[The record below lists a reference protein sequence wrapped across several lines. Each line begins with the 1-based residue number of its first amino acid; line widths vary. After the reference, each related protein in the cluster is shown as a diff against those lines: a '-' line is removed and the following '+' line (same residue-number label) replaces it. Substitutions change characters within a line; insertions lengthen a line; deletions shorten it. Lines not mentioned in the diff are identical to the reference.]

1 MRRIVTIALCVVLAL
16 VVAVPMALGQTQT
29 SSGNSLDPGQLSA
42 DWWKWALQKPA
53 DQSPL
58 VGSYSGGPQ
67 CQGQRGGVF
76 FLAGTLTGEPVT
88 RECTVPSGTPI
99 FFPLVNTFSGPDE
112 RGTGNEQE
120 HRQFVNDCIDQGLQG
135 SSTFVTVDGN
145 PVSGQRAESPPGFFT
160 VTIPGNNVFG
170 APPGAY
176 DVVSDGVWVLLPPLS
191 EGTHTIHFG
200 GSFPNYPEACLGEPG
215 GFTQDNTYILTVK

>member
-1 MRRIVTIALCVVLAL
+1 
-16 VVAVPMALGQTQT
+16 
-29 SSGNSLDPGQLSA
+29 
-42 DWWKWALQKPA
+42 
-53 DQSPL
+53 
-58 VGSYSGGPQ
+58 
-67 CQGQRGGVF
+67 
-76 FLAGTLTGEPVT
+76 
-88 RECTVPSGTPI
+88 VPSGIPI

-120 HRQFVNDCIDQGLQG
+120 HRECVNNCIDQGLQG

-145 PVSGQRAESPPGFFT
+145 PVDVSGQRAESPPGFFT

-170 APPGAY
+170 ALPGAY

-200 GSFPNYPEACLGEPG
+200 GSFPNACGG